1 MDDFFLSYGKLSPKV
16 PDWIK
21 GFKSFVINKPK
32 SILYKIQAKLRGYK
46 NKEGLRIRKLKLA
59 LVVFISLVLVVAL
72 AYLIGIY
79 LDGGSEKNASK
90 VSEKAA
96 ENKNTVLEAVI
107 LNGDFEKGSLGWRN
121 PEAIQKEDNGNH
133 YIINNCSWEVCQE
146 MNLLP
151 HTTYAVS
158 ANTKKGTAQGPARIA
173 FSFLDINGVKL
184 PQFYDIKYTH
194 TGGGWEKIPRQF
206 IMVPKNAAT
215 AWIYLLSEDPKGYHC
230 FDNITVTR
238 TSEIGDRKATEMNA
252 DQNELMINGDF
263 EMGLYGW
270 IGMADR
276 IKYEN
281 GNRFLRN
288 GYNWEIFQII
298 DVNPGQKYL
307 ITAETR
313 KGTSSKPARI
323 KVVFL
328 NQDEKRVPEFFNIL
342 HSFDTTGWEN
352 VTEVIQAPSSVNQLR
367 VYLLADD
374 PEGNGTYCDFDSIS
388 LKAVTDE
395 ELKKKLIKNSD
406 LTRMINGSQK
416 SGQYVV
422 KEGDTVSGLARQ
434 FNIPE
439 QELISANA
447 FSDPGR
453 LEIGQII
460 YLPQGNTQS
469 LNQTVAP

>member
-1 MDDFFLSYGKLSPKV
+1 M
-16 PDWIK
+16 
-21 GFKSFVINKPK
+21 
-32 SILYKIQAKLRGYK
+32 
-46 NKEGLRIRKLKLA
+46 RIRKLKLA
-59 LVVFISLVLVVAL
+59 LVVFISLVFVVAL

-79 LDGGSEKNASK
+79 LDGGTEKNASK
-90 VSEKAA
+90 VAEKAA

-107 LNGDFEKGSLGWRN
+107 LNSDFEKGSLGWRN
-121 PEAIQKEDNGNH
+121 PEAIQKENNGNH

-173 FSFLDINGVKL
+173 FSFLDVNGVKL

-194 TGGGWEKIPRQF
+194 TGGSWETIPRQF

-230 FDNITVTR
+230 FDNITVAR
-238 TSEIGDRKATEMNA
+238 TSEIGDRKTTDIST
-252 DQNELMINGDF
+252 DQSGLMINGDF

-270 IGMADR
+270 IGMAEQ

-288 GYNWEIFQII
+288 GYNWEAFQII

-307 ITAETR
+307 INAKTK
-313 KGTSSKPARI
+313 KGTSSMPARI

-342 HSFDTTGWEN
+342 HIFNTAGWEN

-367 VYLLADD
+367 VYLLLDD
-374 PEGNGTYCDFDSIS
+374 PKGSGDYCDFDNIS

-395 ELKKKLIKNSD
+395 ELKKMFIKNSD
-406 LTRMINGSQK
+406 LTKMIHGFQE

-422 KEGDTVSGLARQ
+422 KAGDTVSGIAQL

-439 QELISANA
+439 QELISVNA

-453 LEIGQII
+453 LEVGQII
-460 YLPQGNTQS
+460 YLPQGSAQG
-469 LNQTVAP
+469 LNQTATP

>member
-1 MDDFFLSYGKLSPKV
+1 
-16 PDWIK
+16 
-21 GFKSFVINKPK
+21 
-32 SILYKIQAKLRGYK
+32 
-46 NKEGLRIRKLKLA
+46 LRIRKLKLA
-59 LVVFISLVLVVAL
+59 LVVFISLVFVVAL
-72 AYLIGIY
+72 AYLIGIH
-79 LDGGSEKNASK
+79 LDGGSKKNAPK
-90 VSEKAA
+90 VTKSE
-96 ENKNTVLEAVI
+96 NTVLEAVI
-107 LNGDFEKGSLGWRN
+107 LNGDFEKGDLGWGN
-121 PEAIQKEDNGNH
+121 PGAIQKEDSGNH
-133 YIINNCSWEVCQE
+133 CIINNCSWEVRQE

-151 HTTYAVS
+151 HTTYTVS
-158 ANTKKGTAQGPARIA
+158 AYTKKGTARGPARIA
-173 FSFLDINGVKL
+173 FNFLDVNGAKL

-194 TGGGWEKIPRQF
+194 VGDSWEKIPQQF

-230 FDNITVTR
+230 FDNVTVTR
-238 TSEIGDRKATEMNA
+238 TSEIGDRKITDIST

-270 IGMADR
+270 IGMADQ

-281 GNRFLRN
+281 GNRFIRN
-288 GYNWEIFQII
+288 GYNWEVFQII

-307 ITAETR
+307 ITAKTR

-342 HSFDTTGWEN
+342 HSFDAAGWEN

-367 VYLLADD
+367 VYLLSDD
-374 PEGNGTYCDFDSIS
+374 PKRSGTYCDFDNIS
-388 LKAVTDE
+388 LKPVTDE
-395 ELKKKLIKNSD
+395 GLKKMLIKNSE
-406 LTRMINGSQK
+406 LTRMVHGFQE

-422 KEGDTVSGLARQ
+422 KAGDTVSGIALQ

-447 FSDPGR
+447 FSDPGK
-453 LEIGQII
+453 LEVGQII
-460 YLPQGNTQS
+460 YLPQGSAQS
-469 LNQTVAP
+469 LNQTATP